1 MERAENVFVE
11 NRQRKF
17 RLDLDQFKKAVGAVL
32 GALKVADRE
41 VSVLLLSDPA
51 MRKMNLEYRG
61 IRGTTDVLSF
71 AMDDGEF
78 GDPSG
83 RILGDLV
90 ISVETI
96 VRQAGQPFTDGRP
109 QTHSPQEELAL
120 MTIHGLLHLVGF
132 DHETSEEDA
141 REMIRRENELF
152 GQFSGLFPAVV

>member
-1 MERAENVFVE
+1 MSSDDNVFVE

-17 RLDLDQFKKAVGAVL
+17 QLDVDQFKKAVGAVL
-32 GALKVADRE
+32 TGLEVADRE
-41 VSVLLLSDPA
+41 VSVLLVSDPA
-51 MRKMNLEYRG
+51 MRKINLEYRG

-78 GDPSG
+78 GDLSG
-83 RILGDLV
+83 HILGDLV

-96 VRQAGQPFTDGRP
+96 VRQAGQPFVDGRP

-132 DHETSEEDA
+132 DHETSTEDA
-141 REMIRRENELF
+141 QEMIRQENGLF
-152 GQFSGLFPAVV
+152 SRFHGLFPMVS